1 MVATRP
7 STVRPRVLRDRED
20 LPGRRLDHDDHRLAA
35 AGVHRVLSGVLHHP
49 VQGDRDRRRRRPL
62 DLVQHRDVDTVLV
75 DADDPPARLAV
86 ELVDHGLFHLGDDGR
101 REMRIGRQNVGLRC
115 DHDAGQPADR
125 REDLVVVVG
134 MQGDAQ
140 IQRLGR
146 RAGLFGQQLRVVQRV
161 VERVQG
167 VDHRVRRLDQG
178 GPGLRRVQR
187 VVVQVA
193 RRQDVAAA
201 QFVHRGAPR
210 RIGPQ
215 RERLMLTQPGMQPGG
230 GPADLPVPFVARHLQ
245 LAVVAPG
252 PVLGQMPGEAVADRA
267 GVLGVF
273 RAEHLRVQVGGLQP
287 GPGRVERF
295 AGLVGVVAELGGR
308 RGVADGQRA
317 KELLRRR
324 AGTLGPRGASRQRDD
339 RDEQRLRPLGPEMSC
354 CQSFCCHRD

>member
-1 MVATRP
+1 MSACGVITTP
-7 STVRPRVLRDRED
+7 GS
-20 LPGRRLDHDDHRLAA
+20 LPI
-35 AGVHRVLSGVLHHP
+35 AGTTLSLSSGCK
-49 VQGDRDRRRRRPL
+49 R
-62 DLVQHRDVDTVLV
+62 
-75 DADDPPARLAV
+75 
-86 ELVDHGLFHLGDDGR
+86 
-101 REMRIGRQNVGLRC
+101 
-115 DHDAGQPADR
+115 
-125 REDLVVVVG
+125 
-134 MQGDAQ
+134 DAQ

-146 RAGLFGQQLRVVQRV
+146 RAGLFGQQLRVVERV

-167 VDHRVRRLDQG
+167 VDHRVCRLDQG

-193 RRQDVAAA
+193 RRQHIAAA

-230 GPADLPVPFVARHLQ
+230 GPADLPAPLVARHLQ

-252 PVLGQMPGEAVADRA
+252 PVLGQMPGEAVVDRA

-295 AGLVGVVAELGGR
+295 AGFVGVVAELGGR

-324 AGTLGPRGASRQRDD
+324 AGTLGPRGAARQRDH
-339 RDEQRLRPLGPEMSC
+339 RDEQRPATTGATDVRVVFVAIGTDVRERGC
-354 CQSFCCHRD
+354 RHRRRHTETQV